1 MEILNDR
8 YQIQQQLGKK
18 SGRQTFLAL
27 DLQTQTQ
34 VVVKIL
40 SFGADFEWD
49 DLKLFEREAATLRS
63 LDHPAIPKYLD
74 DFELSDHGFALVQT
88 YIDAPS
94 LDQQLKTGRTFSPE
108 EVTQLAKSLLEIL
121 AYLHDWQPPVIHRD
135 LKPSNILLTNRSG
148 NSPGQIYLVD
158 FGSVQTLAAREGG
171 TMTVVGTYGYMPPEQ
186 FGGRATPA
194 SDLYSLG
201 ATLIYL
207 MSGMHPA
214 DLPQED
220 LRIEF
225 EEFVPQLSSK
235 FGQWLKQLTEPS
247 LKRRF
252 TSVSA
257 ALQALENPRSQNAP
271 AVVNMRKPAHSRIQL
286 ERDEKTFEVVLPP
299 IGVKAIAN
307 PFALIVMTFDAT
319 CLLLLLAVGF
329 EGFYLL
335 SALIVTFP
343 FWVFVGYSTYKLL
356 VRLFR
361 SRRIQI
367 DDDQITVTS
376 EIFGLRFQ
384 KYPTFYHP
392 YQENN
397 RVARASHTLF
407 ATYTPDINRIVYIP
421 GHFARN
427 KKGGQVEI
435 PPQIRIA
442 ARNWAY
448 EITPI
453 DIGIRSE
460 SEMEWLAIELSR
472 WLGVP
477 IDRT

>member
-18 SGRQTFLAL
+18 AGRQTFLAL

-40 SFGADFEWD
+40 SFGTDFEWD

-74 DFELSDHGFALVQT
+74 DFELGDRGFALVQT

-94 LDQQLKTGRTFSPE
+94 LEQHLKTGRTFSQD
-108 EVTQLAKSLLEIL
+108 EVTQLAKSLLGIL
-121 AYLHDWQPPVIHRD
+121 AYLHDRQPPVVHRD

-171 TMTVVGTYGYMPPEQ
+171 TMTIVGTYGYMPPEQ

-207 MSGMHPA
+207 VSGKNPA

-220 LRIEF
+220 LRLEF

-235 FGQWLKQLTEPS
+235 FVAWLKQLTEPS
-247 LKRRF
+247 LKQRF

-257 ALQALENPRSQNAP
+257 ALQALENPRSQNTIP
-271 AVVNMRKPAHSRIQL
+271 VIQRQKPAHSRIQL
-286 ERDEKTFEVVLPP
+286 ERDEKKFEVILPP
-299 IGVKAIAN
+299 IGAKAIAN
-307 PFALIVMTFDAT
+307 PFAMIVMTFDAT
-319 CLLLLLAVGF
+319 CLLALIIFGF
-329 EGFYLL
+329 EGIMFL
-335 SALIVTFP
+335 SAFVLTFP
-343 FWVFVGYSTYKLL
+343 FWIFVGYSTYKLL

-367 DDDQITVTS
+367 DDDQITLTS

-384 KYPTFYHP
+384 KYPTFYHH
-392 YQENN
+392 YRENV
-397 RVARASHTLF
+397 RVAGNAHALF
-407 ATYTPDINRIVYIP
+407 TTYTCDINRIVYIP

-427 KKGGQVEI
+427 KKGSQVEI

-460 SEMEWLAIELSR
+460 LEMEWLSVELSR